1 MELMS
6 ESWTDGRLDDLN
18 DRIGEGFR
26 QVDERFRQV
35 DERFRQVDERFRQ
48 VDERFNRVEG
58 EIKDVRQE
66 VKELRQ
72 EMNARFDSMQRSM
85 MQAVVALS
93 VGMLAGFGGLAGLI
107 ATQL

>member
-1 MELMS
+1 MQTMR
-6 ESWTDGRLDDLN
+6 ESWTDERLDDLN
-18 DRIGEGFR
+18 ERVSDGFQ
-26 QVDERFRQV
+26 QVDKRFEQI
-35 DERFRQVDERFRQ
+35 DKRFE
-48 VDERFNRVEG
+48 RVED
-58 EIKDVRQE
+58 EIKD
-66 VKELRQ
+66 LRK

>member
-6 ESWTDGRLDDLN
+6 RESWTDERLDDLN
-18 DRIGEGFR
+18 GRVSDGFR
-26 QVDERFRQV
+26 QVDERFRQI
-35 DERFRQVDERFRQ
+35 DKRFEQVDRRF
-48 VDERFNRVEG
+48 ERVED
-58 EIKDVRQE
+58 EIKD
-66 VKELRQ
+66 LRT

>member
-1 MELMS
+1 MELMR
-6 ESWTDGRLDDLN
+6 ESWTDERLDDLN
-18 DRIGEGFR
+18 QRVSDG
-26 QVDERFRQV
+26 
-35 DERFRQVDERFRQ
+35 FRQ

-58 EIKDVRQE
+58 EIRDVRQE

-72 EMNARFDSMQRSM
+72 EMNVRFDSMQRSM